1 MGNIASQNDI
11 GVRLFSFSPSDIVSL
26 REVPDKRFP
35 ELKVIS
41 HKNSPHE
48 QFMVEHL
55 IDEDEGKVAAERI
68 YELQQK
74 PCSGLLLVQGTLHA
88 SLF

>member
-1 MGNIASQNDI
+1 MGNETSVD
-11 GVRLFSFSPSDIVSL
+11 VKTFSLEEGDFQIL
-26 REVPDKRFP
+26 REYSDKRFKK
-35 ELKVIS
+35 LKVIS

-74 PCSGLLLVQGTLHA
+74 PCSGLLLVQGKLHA